1 MIKKINLFFICL
13 ILYMLTFNANSKIKD
28 KIIAKI
34 GDEVVTNF
42 DVVNEINTLLAL
54 SNERV
59 NKENIQRL
67 QSIAFVS
74 IKKRIIKETEINK

>member
-13 ILYMLTFNANSKIKD
+13 ILYMLILNANSKIKD